1 MSALPGKA
9 LAQELIGKSRGE
21 SGATP
26 VAAVVE
32 AARAGML
39 DEAAVA
45 RLIGRLW
52 TLERMFYYIY
62 GGWGQGLEMNDF
74 PPSVKYLFSK
84 QIVDE
89 STHEMLYLDA
99 LIRRGAIAT
108 QKEAFHQPYG
118 RFAVDSPLA
127 YYVFSL
133 RNLATYPHPIRIAA
147 LNLGPKVIEFAWME
161 ALSEAI
167 SDPDLKAVFDSQT
180 VENRSHINM
189 GRRIVEEFIEK
200 PVEAELCRWAC
211 AVARRDYGRFLH
223 ELGDFVLDRSTPA
236 PAMPRVVVTD

>member
-1 MSALPGKA
+1 M
-9 LAQELIGKSRGE
+9 I
-21 SGATP
+21 
-26 VAAVVE
+26 E
-32 AARAGML
+32 AARDGAL
-39 DEAAVA
+39 DAAAVA

-74 PPSVKYLFSK
+74 PPSVKYLFAK

-99 LIRRGAIAT
+99 LLAARRRRHPERGVPSALRPVFGRFRPRLLRLFAAQPRDIPASDPHRGAEPRPQDASSSPGWRSLAAAT
-108 QKEAFHQPYG
+108 SDA
-118 RFAVDSPLA
+118 D
-127 YYVFSL
+127 L
-133 RNLATYPHPIRIAA
+133 R
-147 LNLGPKVIEFAWME
+147 
-161 ALSEAI
+161 AI
-167 SDPDLKAVFDSQT
+167 FDSQA

-223 ELGDFVLDRSTPA
+223 ELGDFVLDRSTP
-236 PAMPRVVVTD
+236 PPPMPRVMVTD

>member
-1 MSALPGKA
+1 MPDLPGKA
-9 LAQELIGKSRGE
+9 LAQELIGKSRAE
-21 SGATP
+21 SGTTP
-26 VAAVVE
+26 VAAVIE
-32 AARAGML
+32 AARSEAL
-39 DEAAVA
+39 DAAAVA

-99 LIRRGAIAT
+99 LLRRGAVAT

-118 RFAVDSPLA
+118 RFSVDSALA

-147 LNLGPKVIEFAWME
+147 LNLGPKIVEFAWME
-161 ALSEAI
+161 GLAAATSDADLRAI
-167 SDPDLKAVFDSQT
+167 FDSQA

-189 GRRIVEEFIEK
+189 GRRIVEEFVTK

-211 AVARRDYGRFLH
+211 AVAKRDYGRFLG
-223 ELGDFVLDRSTPA
+223 ELSAFVLGREA
-236 PAMPRVVVTD
+236 PRPPSPRRQVTD

>member
-1 MSALPGKA
+1 MRELPGKA
-9 LAQELIGKSRGE
+9 LAQELIGKSRAE
-21 SGATP
+21 ANAIP
-26 VAAVVE
+26 IAAVID
-32 AARAGML
+32 AARDGAL
-39 DEAAVA
+39 DAAAVA

-99 LIRRGAIAT
+99 LLRRGAIAA
-108 QKEAFHQPYG
+108 QKDAFHQPYG
-118 RFAVDSPLA
+118 RFAVDSALA

-161 ALSEAI
+161 ELAAAT
-167 SDPDLKAVFDSQT
+167 SDPDLKAVFDSQA

-189 GRRIVEEFIEK
+189 GRRIVEEFIGK

-223 ELGDFVLDRSTPA
+223 ELGDFVLDRQTPA
-236 PAMPRVVVTD
+236 PPLPRVQVTD

>member
-1 MSALPGKA
+1 MPDLPGKA
-9 LAQELIGKSRGE
+9 LAQELIGKSRAE
-21 SGATP
+21 SGTTP
-26 VAAVVE
+26 VAAVIE
-32 AARAGML
+32 AARSEAL
-39 DEAAVA
+39 DAAAVA

-74 PPSVKYLFSK
+74 PPSVKYLFAK

-99 LIRRGAIAT
+99 LLRRGAVAT

-118 RFAVDSPLA
+118 RFSVDSALA

-147 LNLGPKVIEFAWME
+147 LNLGPKIVEFAWME
-161 ALSEAI
+161 GLAAATSDADLRAI
-167 SDPDLKAVFDSQT
+167 FDSQA
-180 VENRSHINM
+180 VENSSHINM

-211 AVARRDYGRFLH
+211 SVARRDYGRFLH
-223 ELGDFVLDRSTPA
+223 ELGDFVLRRQTPPPPVA
-236 PAMPRVVVTD
+236 RVRVTD